1 MSGVVTKRPAA
12 IDAGLQLGLRNRWYP
27 IFESRDLGS
36 GKAIGIRRLGED
48 LALWRDADGRP
59 HLFIDRCPHR
69 GAAFSEGGTVHGQ
82 ELQCWYHG
90 FRYDGGG
97 QCTAVPVE
105 GEQTAL
111 ASRVSITSYPV
122 EERWGMIWA
131 FIGEVDLFP
140 PPPLELPYEMT
151 AADWAGHIAR
161 ATWRANWLLVIDNL
175 IDPMHA
181 SWLHAKSYT
190 LSKGKKSARLRVR
203 DLEDGFIVEREN
215 QRGVNFDWTEYHDNG
230 SLWFRLEI
238 PYPRSAGPG
247 GPFRILGWSTPVD
260 AETSLNYF
268 LRMRHV
274 SGWQRQVWD
283 LLYGLYLERNHW
295 NVLEQ
300 DRLILES
307 QRGLSS
313 RLWEHMAQ
321 TDIGVVRLRRMLNEA
336 YWRQQEVYLAAAA
349 AGRKPSSGERVK
361 ALLAARGA
369 GSPPIGREA
378 IPV

>member
-1 MSGVVTKRPAA
+1 MEAPAGRTPRRLA
-12 IDAGLQLGLRNRWYP
+12 IDSGLQLGLRNRWYP
-27 IFESRDLGS
+27 IYESRDLAA
-36 GKAIGIRRLGED
+36 GKPVGIRRLGED
-48 LALWRDADGRP
+48 LALWRDGAGQA
-59 HLFIDRCPHR
+59 HVFIDRCPHR

-111 ASRVSITSYPV
+111 ASRVAITSYPV
-122 EERWGMIWA
+122 EERWGLIWA
-131 FIGEVDLFP
+131 YIGETDLFP
-140 PPPLELPYEMT
+140 PMPLQLPDEMD
-151 AADWAGHIAR
+151 AGNWAGHIAR

-175 IDPMHA
+175 MDPMHA

-190 LSKGKKSARLRVR
+190 LSKGKKSARMAVR
-203 DLEDGFIVEREN
+203 DLADGFVVEREN
-215 QRGVNFDWTEYHDNG
+215 QRGINFDWTEFHDDG

-274 SGWQRQVWD
+274 FGWQKRLWD
-283 LLYGLYLERNHW
+283 VLYGLFLERNHW

-300 DRLILES
+300 DRRILES

-336 YWRQQEVYLAAAA
+336 FWRQQEVYLAAAA
-349 AGRKPSSGERVK
+349 AGRKPTSGERVK
-361 ALLAARGA
+361 AILATR
-369 GSPPIGREA
+369 SSREA
-378 IPV
+378 ATVSV